1 MPKRGVVEVEIRSLT
16 IGIEGNPGQDLLIS
30 SIPKEAGCPPETQ
43 IRKNQNTEGV
53 LGQSLLKSSNFP
65 LIKRMEELNALRKN
79 IFYLLKI
86 GLLEEEDL
94 LQEVLKTMI
103 QDQEGALGQSLL
115 KVDIIW
121 IV

>member
-1 MPKRGVVEVEIRSLT
+1 MVEVEIRSLT
-16 IGIEGNPGQDLLIS
+16 IGIEGNRGQDLLTA
-30 SIPKEAGCPPETQ
+30 SIPKEAGCPPEIQ
-43 IRKNQNTEGV
+43 MRKNQNTKGA
-53 LGQSLLKSSNFP
+53 LGQSLLNSSNFP
-65 LIKRMEELNALRKN
+65 LIKRMKDQNAVRKN